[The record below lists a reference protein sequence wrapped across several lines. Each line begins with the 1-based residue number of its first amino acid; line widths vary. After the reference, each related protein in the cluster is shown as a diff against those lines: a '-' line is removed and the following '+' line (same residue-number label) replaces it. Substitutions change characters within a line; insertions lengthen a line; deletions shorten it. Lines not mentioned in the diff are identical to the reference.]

1 MWNTLKKSLTNGLQN
16 TVYKNIIIFVIFGIS
31 YVSLELLYRGHSHI
45 TMFFVGGLCGLLIGL
60 INEYTPKMPVI
71 LQMIIGTIIV
81 TLFELITGYILNIK
95 LGLNIWDY
103 SNLMFNYKGQ
113 ISLIFSML
121 WFLLSYIVI
130 KLDDYIR
137 NEIL

>member
-1 MWNTLKKSLTNGLQN
+1 MWNTLKKSLINGLQN

-60 INEYTPKMPVI
+60 INEYTPKMPIV
-71 LQMIIGTIIV
+71 LQMTIGSIIV

-113 ISLIFSML
+113 ISLIFSIL

-137 NEIL
+137 NKIL

>member
-1 MWNTLKKSLTNGLQN
+1 MKTKWL
-16 TVYKNIIIFVIFGIS
+16 YKNLIIFLIFGIS
-31 YVSLELLYRGHSHI
+31 YYLLEIIWRGHSHW
-45 TMFFVGGLCGLLIGL
+45 TMILLGGLCGLLIGL

-71 LQMIIGTIIV
+71 LQMTTGTIIV
-81 TLFELITGYILNIK
+81 TLLELVTGYILNIK
-95 LGLNIWDY
+95 LRLNIWDY

-113 ISLIFSML
+113 ISLLFSML

>member
-45 TMFFVGGLCGLLIGL
+45 TMFFVGGLCGSLIGL

-71 LQMIIGTIIV
+71 LQMIIGAIIV
-81 TLFELITGYILNIK
+81 TLLELVTGYILNIK

-113 ISLIFSML
+113 ISLIFSIL

>member
-31 YVSLELLYRGHSHI
+31 YVSLELLYRGHSHV

-60 INEYTPKMPVI
+60 INEYTPKMPIV
-71 LQMIIGTIIV
+71 LQMTIGSIIV
-81 TLFELITGYILNIK
+81 TLLELVTGYILNIK

-103 SNLMFNYKGQ
+103 SNLTFNYKGQ
-113 ISLIFSML
+113 ISLIFSIL

>member
-1 MWNTLKKSLTNGLQN
+1 MKSKWLCKDFL
-16 TVYKNIIIFVIFGIS
+16 IFVIFGIS

-71 LQMIIGTIIV
+71 LQMIIGAIIV
-81 TLFELITGYILNIK
+81 TLFELVTGYILNIK

-103 SNLMFNYKGQ
+103 SNLIFNYKGQ